1 MHYQFLW
8 SSKIDSQMTDIKTAL
23 SGIKIEAKPKE
34 SRSLSGEPQN
44 DRGLSTY
51 EEFLRATKFLKA
63 ERETPLKKR
72 DLTKI
77 LRLEKLLAHIQAKL
91 QEEVTAYRAL
101 YPEITHEELSQRALD
116 LRIEKQ
122 EREAREI
129 LDRQR
134 RWDEA
139 AQRKEQ
145 LALILKQK
153 DEELEALAKKCI
165 EVEGITNCGFCKDG
179 HEKAVCNTCS
189 GSGHVT
195 PRIQLLSKLVIGCCN
210 RPTCSICAGT
220 NTYYRDAWETTTKC
234 SNESCVG
241 GTVLV
246 PCSHCQGTQVSP
258 GCGNP
263 LSESIV
269 SEVGLVEK
277 IKALLNM
284 S

>member
-1 MHYQFLW
+1 
-8 SSKIDSQMTDIKTAL
+8 MTDIRTAL
-23 SGIKIEAKPKE
+23 SGIKVEARPKE
-34 SRSLSGEPQN
+34 SSALSGEPQN

-91 QEEVTAYRAL
+91 QEEITTYRAV
-101 YPEITHEELSQRALD
+101 YPEITHQELSQRALD

-122 EREAREI
+122 EREREEV

-139 AQRKEQ
+139 KRRKEQ

-153 DEELEALAKKCI
+153 DEELEALARKCI
-165 EVEGITNCGFCKDG
+165 EVDGISKCGFCKDG
-179 HEKAVCNTCS
+179 HEKAICNTCG
-189 GSGHVT
+189 GSGHVK
-195 PRIQLLSKLVIGCCN
+195 PRVRIVSKLVSGCCN

-220 NTYYRDAWETTTKC
+220 NTYYLDVLETTTRC

-241 GTVLV
+241 GTILV
-246 PCSHCQGTQVSP
+246 PCSHCHGTQVSP
-258 GCGNP
+258 GCGTP
-263 LSESIV
+263 LSLAIV
-269 SEVGLVEK
+269 SEVGLIEK
-277 IKALLNM
+277 IKALL
-284 S
+284 

>member
-1 MHYQFLW
+1 
-8 SSKIDSQMTDIKTAL
+8 MTDIKTAL
-23 SGIKIEAKPKE
+23 SGIKIEARSEASPALSSE
-34 SRSLSGEPQN
+34 SQN

-77 LRLEKLLAHIQAKL
+77 LRLEKLLAHIQAQL
-91 QEEVTAYRAL
+91 QEEVTAYRAV

-122 EREAREI
+122 ERETREI

-139 AQRKEQ
+139 EQRKEQ
-145 LALILKQK
+145 LSLILKQK
-153 DEELEALAKKCI
+153 DEELEALARKCI
-165 EVEGITNCGFCKDG
+165 EIDGMSKCGFCKDG
-179 HEKAVCNTCS
+179 HEKAVCNTCG
-189 GSGHVT
+189 GSGHVK
-195 PRIQLLSKLVIGCCN
+195 PRVQIVSKLVIGCCN

-234 SNESCVG
+234 SNEICVC

-246 PCSHCQGTQVSP
+246 PCSHCHGTQVSP
-258 GCGNP
+258 DCGNR

-269 SEVGLVEK
+269 SEVGLIEK
-277 IKALLNM
+277 IKALLEM

>member
-1 MHYQFLW
+1 MKDMK
-8 SSKIDSQMTDIKTAL
+8 SAL
-23 SGIKIEAKPKE
+23 SGIKISAKLKE
-34 SRSLSGEPQN
+34 SQGLSGEPQN

-51 EEFLRATKFLKA
+51 EEFLRATKFLKT

-101 YPEITHEELSQRALD
+101 YPEITHEELSQKALD

-122 EREAREI
+122 EREAKEI

-139 AQRKEQ
+139 EQRKEQ

-153 DEELEALAKKCI
+153 NEELEALARKCI
-165 EVEGITNCGFCKDG
+165 EIDGISKCGFCKDG
-179 HEKAVCNTCS
+179 HEKAVCNTCG
-189 GSGHVT
+189 GSGHVK
-195 PRIQLLSKLVIGCCN
+195 PRVQIVSKLVIGCCN

-246 PCSHCQGTQVSP
+246 PCSHCHGTQVSP
-258 GCGNP
+258 GSGNP

-269 SEVGLVEK
+269 SEVGLIEK
-277 IKALLNM
+277 IKAVLTM
-284 S
+284 A

>member
-1 MHYQFLW
+1 M
-8 SSKIDSQMTDIKTAL
+8 IDMKTAL
-23 SGIKIEAKPKE
+23 SGIKIEPKPKASE
-34 SRSLSGEPQN
+34 ELLDEPQN

-51 EEFLRATKFLKA
+51 EEFLRATKFLKT

-91 QEEVTAYRAL
+91 QEEVTAYRAV

-122 EREAREI
+122 ERERKEV

-139 AQRKEQ
+139 KQRKEQ

-153 DEELEALAKKCI
+153 DEELEALARKCI
-165 EVEGITNCGFCKDG
+165 EVDGISKCGFCKDG

-189 GSGHVT
+189 GSGYVK
-195 PRIQLLSKLVIGCCN
+195 PRVRMVSKLESGCCN
-210 RPTCSICAGT
+210 RPTCLICAGN
-220 NTYYRDAWETTTKC
+220 NTYYRDVLETTTKC
-234 SNESCVG
+234 SNDSCVG

-246 PCSHCQGTQVSP
+246 PCSHCHGTQISP

-269 SEVGLVEK
+269 SEVGLIEK
-277 IKALLNM
+277 IKSLL
-284 S
+284 